1 MIDIVQDSGNL
12 PSIVLELCD
21 GSLQDLINDRKDNG
35 FLEYEILFIIA
46 TLAKAL
52 KYIHS
57 KGIIHRDLKPDNIL
71 FKYFGGF
78 KLTDFGIST

>member
-1 MIDIVQDSGNL
+1 MIDIVIDSGNR

-21 GSLQDLINDRKDNG
+21 GSLQDLINERKEKG
-35 FLEYEILFIIA
+35 FLEQEILLIIA
-46 TLAKAL
+46 TIAKAL

-57 KGIIHRDLKPDNIL
+57 EGIIHRDLKPDNIL
-71 FKYFGGF
+71 FKYVEGL